1 MVTAFFALVLFIA
14 AATLKG
20 NVVQFV
26 LLTLSGILTHFAV
39 WVVWLPAAED
49 DADADDDDDLPVVTQ
64 GADVIEAAL
73 ALDDAVRDGVTGPT
87 HNAVRKQ
94 GVQRP

>member
-1 MVTAFFALVLFIA
+1 MFVAAVVTAFFALVLFIA

-26 LLTLSGILTHFAV
+26 LLALAGILAHVAV
-39 WVVWLPAAED
+39 WAYLWLPAAED
-49 DADADDDDDLPVVTQ
+49 VVTQ
-64 GADVIEAAL
+64 EAYVRKAAL
-73 ALDDAVRDGVTGPT
+73 ALDRAVRDGVTGPT
-87 HNAVRKQ
+87 RNAVRKQ

>member
-1 MVTAFFALVLFIA
+1 MVTAFFALVLFTA

-26 LLTLSGILTHFAV
+26 LLALAGILTHFAV

-49 DADADDDDDLPVVTQ
+49 DVTQ

-87 HNAVRKQ
+87 RDAVRKQ

>member
-1 MVTAFFALVLFIA
+1 MVALVLFIA

-26 LLTLSGILTHFAV
+26 LLTLAGILTHFAV
-39 WVVWLPAAED
+39 WAYLWLPAAED
-49 DADADDDDDLPVVTQ
+49 ADDLSIVTQ
-64 GADVIEAAL
+64 EADVREAAL

-87 HNAVRKQ
+87 RDAVRKQ